1 MRNGVAPLFCA
12 LLALVSCCGQ
22 PAVGYQGPLPS
33 VAARQGLKELWG
45 RQLPAGS
52 VAFTKNEIELVA
64 FVVGPHGPTV
74 NAVET
79 KTKGDAKPKRH
90 WITVLTDGD
99 IADLHKRVT
108 GKGPAGLVGDLST
121 TYRKQMT
128 GR

>member
-1 MRNGVAPLFCA
+1 MRYGVVPLFCA

-22 PAVGYQGPLPS
+22 SVGYQGPLPS
-33 VAARQGLKELWG
+33 VAARQGLNELWG
-45 RQLPAGS
+45 RKLPAGS
-52 VAFTKNEIELVA
+52 VAFTENEVELIA
-64 FVVGPHGPTV
+64 FVVGPNAPTV

-79 KTKGDAKPKRH
+79 TAEGDAKPKRH

-99 IADLHKRVT
+99 IADLHKRAT
-108 GKGPAGLVGDLST
+108 GKPSPLGEGALSA